1 MSPGGV
7 RRDRMHSW
15 FGVAAAALLPLLV
28 VALFLTGDIFV
39 LLALVVD
46 ASIALRF
53 GAELWLTRR
62 SRLR

>member
-1 MSPGGV
+1 
-7 RRDRMHSW
+7 MHSW